1 MPQTRS
7 RKEAILH
14 AATIFFSEK
23 GFLETSMKDIAQV
36 TGVAD
41 GTIFYHF
48 KTKEDLFIAVLKN
61 FKEGIIRELETYLAT
76 SNFATGLDMVEGA
89 ISFYLYLANQ
99 MEDCF
104 LLLHRHYPYKLA
116 KDNPECRQYL
126 QEIYTCFIDV
136 FEQAI
141 LKGKQD
147 GSIGDVAAD
156 KKALIIFTLVDG
168 LVRMDT
174 YNLYRTG
181 PLYNELIESCRTM
194 LKNKSRQQL

>member
-1 MPQTRS
+1 MPKSKLRS

-23 GFLETSMKDIAQV
+23 GFRETSMKEIAEV

-61 FKEGIIRELETYLAT
+61 FKEGIIRELEAYLVASDFT
-76 SNFATGLDMVEGA
+76 TGLDMIEGA
-89 ISFYLYLANQ
+89 ISFYLYLAHQ
-99 MEDCF
+99 MEERF

-116 KDNPECRQYL
+116 KDNPECWQHL
-126 QEIYTCFIDV
+126 EEIYTCFVDV

-141 LKGKQD
+141 IKGKQD
-147 GSIGDVAAD
+147 GSIRDVPAH
-156 KKALIIFTLVDG
+156 KKALLIFTMVDG
-168 LVRMDT
+168 LVRLDT
-174 YNLYRTG
+174 YNLYQAG

-194 LKNKSRQQL
+194 LENK